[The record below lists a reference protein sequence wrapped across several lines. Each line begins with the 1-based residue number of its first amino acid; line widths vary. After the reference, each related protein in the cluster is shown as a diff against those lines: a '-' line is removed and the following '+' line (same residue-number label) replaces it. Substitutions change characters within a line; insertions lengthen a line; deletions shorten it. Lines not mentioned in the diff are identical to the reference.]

1 MQQYWQTKLT
11 AFDAE
16 LCKMVE
22 SLTEKPCEPKNG
34 GNHYFFEADY
44 EKHNQPEYIL
54 AIWNA
59 IEGRTGKRLISIK
72 DDADRHAL
80 FVRVNFSDNQ
90 YPGIIRAA
98 SDQSPQETFGKIY
111 CHKLVEIRA
120 IQVERNNAES
130 VLRFVGNGEWEIER
144 RPGGKAMFHFRNAA
158 GSVYAHA
165 PEHSYIVYVAPERF
179 EIVDKETFERE
190 YELR

>member
-1 MQQYWQTKLT
+1 MMEYWKTKLT

-34 GNHYFFEADY
+34 GSHYFFEANY

-54 AIWNA
+54 AIWDA

-80 FVRVNFSDNQ
+80 FVRVKFYNDGC
-90 YPGIIRAA
+90 PDAA
-98 SDQSPQETFGKIY
+98 FIPKI
-111 CHKLVEIRA
+111 E
-120 IQVERNNAES
+120 QDEQ
-130 VLRFVGNGEWEIER
+130 
-144 RPGGKAMFHFRNAA
+144 
-158 GSVYAHA
+158 
-165 PEHSYIVYVAPERF
+165 
-179 EIVDKETFERE
+179 
-190 YELR
+190 